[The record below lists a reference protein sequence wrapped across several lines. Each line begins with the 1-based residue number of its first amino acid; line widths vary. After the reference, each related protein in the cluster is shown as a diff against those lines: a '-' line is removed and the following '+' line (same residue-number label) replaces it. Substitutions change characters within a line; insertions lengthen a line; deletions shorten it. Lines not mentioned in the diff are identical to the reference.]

1 MYKAV
6 FIIDKMD
13 CPCEENLIRLK
24 LENLDNII
32 HQEYDLTNR
41 KLTIIY
47 RLPNPLTWRQYQSP
61 SQ

>member
-24 LENLDNII
+24 LENL
-32 HQEYDLTNR
+32 E
-41 KLTIIY
+41 K
-47 RLPNPLTWRQYQSP
+47 
-61 SQ
+61 

>member
-1 MYKAV
+1 
-6 FIIDKMD
+6 MD

-47 RLPNPLTWRQYQSP
+47 RLSNPLTWRQYQSP